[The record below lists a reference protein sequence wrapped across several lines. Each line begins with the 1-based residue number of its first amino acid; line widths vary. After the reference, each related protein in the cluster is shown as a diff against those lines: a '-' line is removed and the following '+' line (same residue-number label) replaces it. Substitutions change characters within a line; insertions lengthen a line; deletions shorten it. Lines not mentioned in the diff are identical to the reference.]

1 LIRFSM
7 SCSLDGFV
15 EDAEGNFDF
24 GFPSEEVHAF
34 INDRLRSVETY
45 VFGRR
50 MYETMRVWDTMDD
63 PEPVM
68 QDFAQIWRGSDKVVF
83 SHTLDEADITTERTR
98 LEREFDP
105 EFIRAIGGEI
115 EIGGPTLAAPA
126 FEAGLFDQIELYVYP
141 AVLGSG
147 KPVFPPGLRL
157 DLRLVSTRSFD
168 NGAVYVEY
176 AR

>member
-1 LIRFSM
+1 M

-15 EDAEGNFDF
+15 EDAEGKFDF
-24 GFPSEEVHAF
+24 GHPTEEIHAF
-34 INDRLRSVETY
+34 INDRLRPIETY

-50 MYETMRVWDTMDD
+50 MYETMRVWDTLDE

-68 QDFAQIWRGSDKVVF
+68 RDFAEMWRGTDKVVF
-83 SHTLDEADITTERTR
+83 SRSLDEVTTARTR

-105 EFIRAIGGEI
+105 ELIRAIGGEI

-126 FEAGLFDQIELYVYP
+126 FEAGLFDLIELYVYP
-141 AVLGSG
+141 VVLGAG
-147 KPVFPPGLRL
+147 KRALPPDVRM
-157 DLRLVSTRSFD
+157 DLRLVSTRAFE
-168 NGAVYVEY
+168 NGTVYLEY

>member
-1 LIRFSM
+1 M
-7 SCSLDGFV
+7 SCSLDGYV
-15 EDAEGNFDF
+15 EDADGDF
-24 GFPSEEVHAF
+24 GFGRPSEEVHQF
-34 INDRLRSVETY
+34 INDSLRPVETY

-68 QDFAQIWRGSDKVVF
+68 RDYAEIWRGSDKVVF
-83 SHTLDEADITTERTR
+83 SRTLDEVTTERTR

-105 EFIRAIGGEI
+105 ELVRAIGGEI

-126 FEAGLFDQIELYVYP
+126 FEAGLFDLIELYVYP
-141 AVLGSG
+141 VILGAG
-147 KPVFPPGLRL
+147 KRAFPADFRM
-157 DLRLVSTRSFD
+157 DLRLAETRSFD
-168 NGAVYVEY
+168 NGAVYLRY